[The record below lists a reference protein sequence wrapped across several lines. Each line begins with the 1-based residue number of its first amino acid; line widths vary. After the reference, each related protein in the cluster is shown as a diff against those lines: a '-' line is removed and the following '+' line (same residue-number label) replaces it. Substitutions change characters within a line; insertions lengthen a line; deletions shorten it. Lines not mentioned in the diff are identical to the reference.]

1 MENEVYE
8 KHYGEEFRE
17 RSDKAKGKDILETLK
32 NIGFLQ
38 AYKEKMDKI
47 PKLVVSKEKVDYEY
61 LLEACVAYVW
71 KFCGKVWCEVDYQKW
86 QATISWN

>member
-38 AYKEKMDKI
+38 SYKEKIDKI

-61 LLEACVAYVW
+61 LLEACVAYMRQ
-71 KFCGKVWCEVDYQKW
+71 FCGKVRGEVDYQKW
-86 QATISWN
+86 QYNQVSI